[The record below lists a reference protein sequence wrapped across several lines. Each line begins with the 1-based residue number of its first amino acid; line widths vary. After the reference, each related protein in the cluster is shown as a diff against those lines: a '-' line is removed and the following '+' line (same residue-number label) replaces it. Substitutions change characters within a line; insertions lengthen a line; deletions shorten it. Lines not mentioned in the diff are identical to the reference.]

1 MDLQLKNKVVFI
13 AASSKGLGLATAEQ
27 LLQEEAIVIINGRN
41 SERLKISQDAL
52 FAKYGDCVLS
62 FSGNVTDPDFAHQ
75 LKIFIEEKFGK
86 LDVLITNS
94 GGPARAEFESIS
106 DEEWQSAYDLT
117 FLSHVRLIRTLLPLL
132 RKSSTANVLTI
143 TSVSVKQ
150 PIQNLILS
158 NSIRAATVGLT
169 KTLALELADEG
180 IRFNSIL
187 PGWTKTDRVNSLMK
201 SRADQ
206 NKTTVKE
213 EMDKQ
218 SVEIP
223 LGRLAEPEEF
233 ANVATFLVSPRA
245 SYLTGTM
252 LSVDG
257 GSVKGIF

>member
-41 SERLKISQDAL
+41 SERIKNSQDAL

-75 LKIFIEEKFGK
+75 IKIFIEEKFGK

-94 GGPARAEFESIS
+94 GGPARAEFKSIS
-106 DEEWQSAYDLT
+106 DEEWQSAYELT
-117 FLSHVRLIRTLLPLL
+117 FLSHVRLIRTFLPLL
-132 RKSSTANVLTI
+132 RKSSTSNVLTI

-169 KTLALELADEG
+169 KTLALELADE
-180 IRFNSIL
+180 
-187 PGWTKTDRVNSLMK
+187 
-201 SRADQ
+201 
-206 NKTTVKE
+206 
-213 EMDKQ
+213 
-218 SVEIP
+218 
-223 LGRLAEPEEF
+223 
-233 ANVATFLVSPRA
+233 
-245 SYLTGTM
+245 
-252 LSVDG
+252 
-257 GSVKGIF
+257 